1 MIFIN
6 MKQKQ
11 HIVESIDLIKYEKS
25 FRSDKKDKF
34 FYNLKLS
41 DIDDLLLLETEY
53 KLDNLIV
60 GKKVSYVLNDENL
73 VVNLVFV

>member
-1 MIFIN
+1 

>member
-1 MIFIN
+1 MIFIS
-6 MKQKQ
+6 MKEKK
-11 HIVESIDLIKYEKS
+11 HIVESIDLVRIQKS
-25 FRSDKKDKF
+25 FRSDVDTKY

-41 DIDDLLLLETEY
+41 GIDDLLLLETEY

-73 VVNLVFV
+73 VVNLVFD